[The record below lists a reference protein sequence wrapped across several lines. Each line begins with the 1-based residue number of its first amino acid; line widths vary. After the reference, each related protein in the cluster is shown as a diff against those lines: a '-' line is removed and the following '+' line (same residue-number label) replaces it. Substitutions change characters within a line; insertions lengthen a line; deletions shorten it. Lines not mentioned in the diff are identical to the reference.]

1 MSARVLIAGIGNIFL
16 SDDGF
21 GVEVARHLADVE
33 LPEGVLAGDYGISGM
48 HLAYD
53 LLDGFD
59 TTIMVDALGRGERP
73 GTLTVLEAGRDDLG
87 PTAGPLDAHGMQPT
101 MVLGLVTMLGG
112 ETGRV
117 VVVGCEP
124 EVLDED
130 IGLSRAVAAAVE
142 PAVEMVLGLAGEG
155 VTGRGGT
162 GRERMV
168 RR

>member
-21 GVEVARHLADVE
+21 GVEVARRLADVE
-33 LPEGVLAGDYGISGM
+33 LPEGVLAADYGISGM

-59 TTIMVDALGRGERP
+59 TTIMVDALGRGERA
-73 GTLTVLEAGRDDLG
+73 GTLTVLEAGHDDLG
-87 PTAGPLDAHGMQPT
+87 QAAGRLDAHGMQPSV
-101 MVLGLVTMLGG
+101 VLGLVTMLGG
-112 ETGRV
+112 DTGRV
-117 VVVGCEP
+117 LVVGCEP
-124 EVLDED
+124 ESLDEG
-130 IGLSRAVAAAVE
+130 IGLSQAVAAAVE
-142 PAVEMVLGLAGEG
+142 PAVEKVLGLAGESG
-155 VTGRGGT
+155 PGERDT